1 VRFAAGGSAVGREAV
16 RERQMRNR
24 AAAPSLRARY
34 PQLASLQLDFDF
46 SDRTEF
52 LPSPQ
57 VTVFH
62 PPARAYFCFACPY
75 SDCDGEF
82 DLTGVVAQVISAHEP
97 RADGQLVCAGTRH
110 RGAPCTLCLKYSVV
124 PQWL

>member
-1 VRFAAGGSAVGREAV
+1 MKFAVAASITGRNAVKEKHR
-16 RERQMRNR
+16 RDR
-24 AAAPSLRARY
+24 AAAPLLRTKFPR
-34 PQLASLQLDFDF
+34 LATLQLDFEF

-62 PPARAYFCFACPY
+62 PPARAFFCFACPY

-82 DLTGVVAQVISAHEP
+82 DLTESVDVLVNAHEM
-97 RADGQLVCAGTRH
+97 RSEGQVRCPGTRH
-110 RGAPCTLCLKYSVV
+110 GGVRCSLCLEFSIAA
-124 PQWL
+124 QWE

>member
-1 VRFAAGGSAVGREAV
+1 MKFAVASPLAGRGAV
-16 RERQMRNR
+16 REKQRRDR
-24 AAAPSLRARY
+24 LAAPVMRARY
-34 PQLASLQLDFDF
+34 PQLGSLQLDFIFRDN
-46 SDRTEF
+46 TEF

-82 DLTGVVAQVISAHEP
+82 NLTSPVDLAVTSNDPNSSAQV
-97 RADGQLVCAGTRH
+97 RCAGTRH
-110 RGAPCTLCLKYSVV
+110 RGTPCTLCLDYSIAAH
-124 PQWL
+124 WL